1 MIDRATIDKV
11 IETANSNIVDII
23 GDFVSLKK
31 RGANY
36 IGCCPFHNEKTG
48 SFTVSPVKGFYKCFG
63 CGKGGNAVTFVMEH
77 EHMTFPE
84 AVKYLGGKLHIE
96 VLDVE
101 PTPEMQQIKN
111 DRESMT
117 ALNEFAKNTFI
128 SNLWD
133 NDEGK
138 SVGLSYFRSRG
149 FRDDI
154 IRKFD
159 LGYSLQARTAFT
171 SAAIDA
177 HFKEEYLGKTG
188 LTVFGENGWR
198 SDRFFGRVMFP
209 IHSVSGKVIAFGGRV
224 MTTDKKVAK
233 YLNSPESELYV
244 KSDIVY
250 GIYHAKAEII
260 KQDTCYLV
268 EGYTDVIS
276 MHQAGITNVV
286 ASSGTSLTTNQI
298 RLIQR
303 FTNNITVI
311 YDGDNAGIKASLR
324 GIDMI
329 LSQGMNVKVLLLPE
343 GEDPDSFARSH
354 TAEEYIKYIDDN
366 KTDFIRFKAQLLYE
380 EAKND
385 PLKKSKLIN
394 DIMESISVIE
404 DKVLRSLY
412 VKECSKLLDIEES
425 TLYGTLEQK
434 LVADVIKSRDEQIK
448 LNAIA
453 RQEAMR
459 QHVQTSE
466 NAPLDMQH
474 NLPPAINVQT
484 PTMAAHYAE
493 KLINPFAEEERAIL
507 KFFVRYVDKP
517 MFEGT
522 KDATTVGEFVVSA
535 LMEDEIESTDPL
547 FNKMIAVYTEATDR
561 TTVSPGTFV
570 NSPDPEVSSLAV
582 DLINVRYEL
591 SKIHSKFAT
600 VVPEEK
606 QLDVFVVRVLNELR
620 MKIVIRKLE
629 LLSVELKAA
638 EESGET
644 EERVNNLLE
653 ELVKWNKVKAEYS
666 KYLGIRAVL

>member
-96 VLDVE
+96 VYDVE

-159 LGYSLQARTAFT
+159 LGYSLQMRTAFT

-394 DIMESISVIE
+394 DIIESISVIE

-484 PTMAAHYAE
+484 STMAAHYAE